1 MPKSERIIN
10 IYLTANKLEM
20 PMKNL
25 SFMKLLFISSSLFLI
40 SVVTN
45 AKNYQTECVSLE
57 TAGYVTIK
65 IWDTKKG
72 KTYTSQQA
80 RKDAVA
86 TILFSGITGTN
97 GCITQPSILNKADE
111 QKKFKNIEK
120 KFFSKNG
127 NWTVFTRSSAVET
140 TLPSSLGLKNW
151 KVYQVSISR
160 DKLRKYLEEQK
171 IIKALNTEF

>member
-1 MPKSERIIN
+1 
-10 IYLTANKLEM
+10 LGTFL
-20 PMKNL
+20 L
-25 SFMKLLFISSSLFLI
+25 SFT
-40 SVVTN
+40 TN
-45 AKNYQTECVSLE
+45 SRSYQTECVSLD
-57 TAGYVTIK
+57 TDGYVTIK
-65 IWDTKKG
+65 IWDANKG
-72 KTYTSQQA
+72 KSYTSQQA

-86 TILFSGITGTN
+86 AILYSGISGTN
-97 GCITQPSILNKADE
+97 GCITQPPILNKADE
-111 QKKFKNIEK
+111 QKKFKDIEK